1 MFQAYWPPA
10 SQSPPSAERPVR
22 VTNPINNTDTERPR
36 LRAVHRHL
44 FPIMTM
50 KRPAT
55 RDRKGFTL
63 IELLT
68 VIAII
73 GILAAILIPTVGK
86 VRETARRTVDAS
98 NIRQIVQ
105 AGLIYS
111 NDFDGRL
118 PGTPQT
124 ALDANG
130 NVVGTGGVS
139 GSTVGIHQFAAAL
152 AKNGGLNDANLWVSN
167 SDEFALATN
176 PPLTTVVGSTGPTGV
191 LETNFA
197 ASGGAVISF
206 MVVSG
211 LTTNRPSTTPVAFTR
226 GLDTTGTWA
235 IMPSPASAAGG
246 AYSDAG
252 GHIGF
257 LGGNVSF
264 YQNLT
269 GAEMLSGVDGTQTS
283 NILETLISPEAVV
296 GITGAPL
303 AGAAGTGT
311 PITGGGGGGGP

>member
-1 MFQAYWPPA
+1 
-10 SQSPPSAERPVR
+10 
-22 VTNPINNTDTERPR
+22 
-36 LRAVHRHL
+36 
-44 FPIMTM
+44 MTM
-50 KRPAT
+50 KLAAI

-98 NIRQIVQ
+98 NVRQIVQ
-105 AGLIYS
+105 AALIYS
-111 NDFDGRL
+111 NDFEGRL

-124 ALDANG
+124 ALNPNG
-130 NVVGTGGVS
+130 NVVGTGGNS
-139 GSTVGIHQFAAAL
+139 GAAVGIHQFAAAL
-152 AKNGGLNDANLWVSN
+152 AKNGGLNDANVWVSN

-176 PPLTTVVGSTGPTGV
+176 PPLTTVVASTGPTGV

-197 ASGGAVISF
+197 ATGGAVISY
-206 MVVSG
+206 MVISG

-226 GLDTTGTWA
+226 GLDSTGNWA
-235 IMPSPASAAGG
+235 IMASPASAGG
-246 AYSDAG
+246 GVYSDAG

-269 GAEMLSGVDGTQTS
+269 GAEMLAGVDGDQTS
-283 NILETLISPEAVV
+283 DILETLISPEAVI

-303 AGAAGTGT
+303 AGSAGTGS
-311 PITGGGGGGGP
+311 PSGGVEE